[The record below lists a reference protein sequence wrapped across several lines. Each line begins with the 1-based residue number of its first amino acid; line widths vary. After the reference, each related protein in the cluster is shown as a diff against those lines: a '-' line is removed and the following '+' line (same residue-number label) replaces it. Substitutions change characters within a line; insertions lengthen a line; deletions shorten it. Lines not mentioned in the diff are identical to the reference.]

1 MRSQFCRGTCHCPI
15 DATHKGWL
23 MPKILHIP
31 HILQP
36 SAETPCSLVYAFGG
50 DLKPAV
56 RSRIEV
62 TE

>member
-1 MRSQFCRGTCHCPI
+1 M
-15 DATHKGWL
+15 AE
-23 MPKILHIP
+23 ILHIP

-56 RSRIEV
+56 RSGIEV